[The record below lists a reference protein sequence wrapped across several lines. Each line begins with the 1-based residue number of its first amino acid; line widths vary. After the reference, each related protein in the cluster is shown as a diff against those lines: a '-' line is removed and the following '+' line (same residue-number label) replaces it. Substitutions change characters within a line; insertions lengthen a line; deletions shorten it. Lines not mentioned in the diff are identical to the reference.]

1 MSIQNAESRG
11 VKLQNS
17 TLLGKEQQ
25 MQLKTYYLYWTT
37 APVARSS
44 DQPINKRQSS
54 NQQTHKQ
61 TRKKRHRTTCCRTTP
76 YAIGRC
82 NPLDPSPW
90 LNRVSLHCFGS
101 PKQWIWLDCISLRLS
116 CSTPWNMEIQRKN
129 KKKRNL
135 ASYCQRHAYT

>member
-25 MQLKTYYLYWTT
+25 MQSKTYYLYWTT

-61 TRKKRHRTTCCRTTP
+61 TRKKTTP
-76 YAIGRC
+76 DHLLQDNSIC
-82 NPLDPSPW
+82 NRALQSSWPLSVAEPSVPSLFW
-90 LNRVSLHCFGS
+90 LS
-101 PKQWIWLDCISLRLS
+101 
-116 CSTPWNMEIQRKN
+116 
-129 KKKRNL
+129 
-135 ASYCQRHAYT
+135 